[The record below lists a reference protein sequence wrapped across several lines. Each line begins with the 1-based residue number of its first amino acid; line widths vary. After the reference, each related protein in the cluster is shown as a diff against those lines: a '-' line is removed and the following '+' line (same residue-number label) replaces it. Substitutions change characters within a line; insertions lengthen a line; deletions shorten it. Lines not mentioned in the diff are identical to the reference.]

1 MANAQRIKN
10 SSGEIL
16 AIFIPADVTIEG
28 IEFYT
33 DPEMDF
39 QIGAMRRP
47 LGHEVEPHV
56 HSPVERDLIG
66 TKEVLFVRSGRIAID
81 FYDDDK
87 KIVTS
92 IEMVSGDVIYLHM
105 GGHGIR
111 FIEES
116 VLLEVKQGPYI
127 QDADKVRFTVK

>member
-16 AIFIPADVTIEG
+16 AIFIPADVAIQG

-47 LGHEVEPHV
+47 VGHEVEPHV

-66 TKEVLFVRSGRIAID
+66 TKEVLFVRSGRIGID
-81 FYDDDK
+81 FYDQAQ
-87 KIVTS
+87 KIVSS

-127 QDADKVRFTVK
+127 QDADKVRFTSK

>member
-66 TKEVLFVRSGRIAID
+66 TKEVLFVRSGRIGID

>member
-10 SSGEIL
+10 SSEEIL
-16 AIFIPADVTIEG
+16 AIFIPADVTIQG

-56 HSPVERDLIG
+56 HSPVERELIG
-66 TKEVLFVRSGRIAID
+66 TKEVLFVRSGRIIID
-81 FYDDDK
+81 FYDEERE
-87 KIVTS
+87 IVTS

>member
-1 MANAQRIKN
+1 MANAKRIMN
-10 SSGEIL
+10 SAGEIL
-16 AIFIPADVTIEG
+16 AIFIPSDVSIEG

-56 HSPVERDLIG
+56 HSPVEREIVG
-66 TKEVLFVRSGRIAID
+66 TKEVLFVRSGRIGID
-81 FYDDDK
+81 FYDEDRN
-87 KIVTS
+87 IVTS
-92 IEMVSGDVIYLHM
+92 IEMVAGDVIYLHM

-127 QDADKVRFTVK
+127 QNADKVRFTVK

>member
-16 AIFIPADVTIEG
+16 AIFIPADVTIQG

-56 HSPVERDLIG
+56 HSPVERELIG
-66 TKEVLFVRSGRIAID
+66 TKEVLFVRSGRIGID
-81 FYDDDK
+81 FYDEDK

>member
-16 AIFIPADVTIEG
+16 AIFIPADVTIQG

-47 LGHEVEPHV
+47 VGHEVEPHV
-56 HSPVERDLIG
+56 HSPVERELIG
-66 TKEVLFVRSGRIAID
+66 TKEVLFVRSGRIGID
-81 FYDDDK
+81 FYDEDK

>member
-1 MANAQRIKN
+1 MTKAQRIKN
-10 SSGEIL
+10 SSGEVL
-16 AIFIPADVTIEG
+16 AIFIPADVSIQG

-39 QIGAMRRP
+39 QLGAMRRP
-47 LGHEVEPHV
+47 RGHEVEPHV
-56 HSPVERDLIG
+56 HSPVERELIG
-66 TKEVLFVRSGRIAID
+66 TKEVLFVRSGRISID
-81 FYDDDK
+81 FYDEDRRV
-87 KIVTS
+87 VTS
-92 IEMVSGDVIYLHM
+92 LEMTAGDVIYLHM

-127 QDADKVRFTVK
+127 QDADKVRFTIK

>member
-1 MANAQRIKN
+1 MADAQRIKN

-16 AIFIPADVTIEG
+16 AIFIPADVTIQG

-56 HSPVERDLIG
+56 HSPVERELIG
-66 TKEVLFVRSGRIAID
+66 TKEVLFVRSGRIGID

-92 IEMVSGDVIYLHM
+92 IEMVSGDVIYLHT

>member
-56 HSPVERDLIG
+56 HSPVERELIG

>member
-1 MANAQRIKN
+1 MTKAQRIKN
-10 SSGEIL
+10 SSGEVL
-16 AIFIPADVTIEG
+16 AIFIPADVAIQG

-47 LGHEVEPHV
+47 VGHEVEPHV

-66 TKEVLFVRSGRIAID
+66 TKEVLFVRSGRIGID
-81 FYDDDK
+81 FHDQAQ
-87 KIVTS
+87 KIVSS

-127 QDADKVRFTVK
+127 QDADKVRFTSK

>member
-16 AIFIPADVTIEG
+16 AIFIPADVAIQG

-47 LGHEVEPHV
+47 VGHEVEPHV

-66 TKEVLFVRSGRIAID
+66 TKEVLFVRSGRIGID
-81 FYDDDK
+81 FYDQAQ
-87 KIVTS
+87 KIVSS

>member
-16 AIFIPADVTIEG
+16 AIFIPADVAIQG

-39 QIGAMRRP
+39 QLGAMRRP
-47 LGHEVEPHV
+47 VGHEVEPHV
-56 HSPVERDLIG
+56 HSPVRRDLIG
-66 TKEVLFVRSGRIAID
+66 TKEVLFVRSGRIGID
-81 FYDDDK
+81 FYDEAK
-87 KIVTS
+87 KIVSS